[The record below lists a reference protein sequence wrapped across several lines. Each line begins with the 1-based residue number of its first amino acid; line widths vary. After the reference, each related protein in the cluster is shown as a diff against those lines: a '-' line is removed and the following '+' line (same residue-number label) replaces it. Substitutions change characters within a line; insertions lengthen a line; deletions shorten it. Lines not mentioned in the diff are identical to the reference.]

1 MSDSNDDSDDSYDED
16 DYEVENNKE
25 NNANDKAFNE
35 RMERWKDNEEILLM
49 ETNLYNVQRND
60 SLVNQITQQSQGD
73 DDSVTK
79 SKDDFPSDIVDDN
92 QGSSSVFVGT
102 QSHVFTSN
110 TQNTPEIGNNANTQ
124 EEIGNNDNSQEDNV
138 NDFDMSDDEIND
150 DDINEECTNILN
162 ITSGHMNKKITTAM
176 KHFDCFLNK
185 FYKNGKKHDEIS
197 YKDLTIGLIGCFIQ
211 YLCTNAHHRCQ
222 PGREKIAWKTADSY
236 SSAVKSFYLTKFRE
250 NDIPP
255 PFKKHWYST
264 LRAKMSASFS
274 TRCQKEGVSK
284 VNPYIGGNI
293 NDRYAI
299 SMSCAW
305 TGEVDM
311 AEFLFLN
318 TSLYHLAGR
327 CTEISS
333 LKKKNVSC
341 VPKSEICCDY
351 EVSEYF

>member
-1 MSDSNDDSDDSYDED
+1 MSDSNDDSDDSYDKD
-16 DYEVENNKE
+16 DYEVENDKE

-176 KHFDCFLNK
+176 KH
-185 FYKNGKKHDEIS
+185 
-197 YKDLTIGLIGCFIQ
+197 
-211 YLCTNAHHRCQ
+211 
-222 PGREKIAWKTADSY
+222 
-236 SSAVKSFYLTKFRE
+236 
-250 NDIPP
+250 
-255 PFKKHWYST
+255 
-264 LRAKMSASFS
+264 
-274 TRCQKEGVSK
+274 
-284 VNPYIGGNI
+284 
-293 NDRYAI
+293 
-299 SMSCAW
+299 
-305 TGEVDM
+305 VDV
-311 AEFLFLN
+311 F
-318 TSLYHLAGR
+318 
-327 CTEISS
+327 
-333 LKKKNVSC
+333 
-341 VPKSEICCDY
+341 
-351 EVSEYF
+351 